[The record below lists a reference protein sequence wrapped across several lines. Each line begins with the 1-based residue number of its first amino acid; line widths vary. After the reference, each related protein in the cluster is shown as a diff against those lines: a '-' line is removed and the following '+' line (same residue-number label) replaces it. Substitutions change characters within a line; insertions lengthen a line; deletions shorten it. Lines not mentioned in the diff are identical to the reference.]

1 MCSEVLDNVSLRAY
15 TLMSDMPMPKRK
27 TNLNKALAKE
37 IMAKYPRRY
46 ALKEEIGRV
55 LK

>member
-1 MCSEVLDNVSLRAY
+1 MWIEQYRNVFGLDQA
-15 TLMSDMPMPKRK
+15 
-27 TNLNKALAKE
+27 KALAKE